1 MSKKLDFKVLFM
13 KNIVPV
19 IFLLMTA
26 IMMPFSGYSGKFLV
40 QEIVTRLGRD
50 TFLVLALLI
59 PLMAGMGINFGLGLG
74 AMASQIALV
83 FVTDWHV
90 TGVSGVLL
98 AMLISTPISL
108 VFGLFGGYLLNNA
121 KGREMI
127 TSYVLG
133 FFMLGAY
140 QIIVLFGMGSII
152 PIGDEGLLLSRG
164 FGIRNTIMLDGV
176 AGSFDTLLDRLFG
189 FRVQIADIGI
199 PVVTILVVALLCLL
213 TWWFRRT
220 KLGQEIRAVGQ
231 DMGVSAASGINVS
244 RTRIISM
251 LISTV
256 LAGYGYIVFM
266 QNVSV
271 MPVYTGA
278 NTVATYAAAA
288 LLVGGATASK
298 AGIPGVIFGVALFHL
313 LFIVTPM
320 AANRIFGA
328 AEVAEYFRLFISYSI
343 IALAL
348 VLNGWNAKKEK
359 DRALFGHRNRGGDR
373 INTADAQPEP
383 ATPK

>member
-1 MSKKLDFKVLFM
+1 MENNLEHKKFDIKLLIT
-13 KNIVPV
+13 KNIVPI

-26 IMMPFSGYSGKFLV
+26 IMMPYSGYSGKFLA
-40 QEIVTRLGRD
+40 QEIITRLGRD

-90 TGVSGVLL
+90 AGIPGILL

-108 VFGLFGGYLLNNA
+108 LFGFFGGYLMNNA

-140 QIIVLFGMGSII
+140 QIIVLFGMGGII
-152 PIGDEGLLLSRG
+152 PIEDGGLLLSRG
-164 FGIRNTIMLDGV
+164 FGIRNTIMLDNI
-176 AGSFDTLLDRLFG
+176 AGSFDTLVDNLVG
-189 FRVQIADIGI
+189 FPIKIADINI
-199 PVVTILVVALLCLL
+199 PVFTIIIVVLLGLT

-220 KLGQEIRAVGQ
+220 KIGQEIRAVGQ
-231 DMGVSAASGINVS
+231 DMSVSAVAGINVG

-256 LAGYGYIVFM
+256 LAGYGYIIFM
-266 QNVSV
+266 QNISV

-278 NTVATYAAAA
+278 NMVATYAAAA
-288 LLVGGATASK
+288 LLVGGATTSK
-298 AGIPGVIFGVALFHL
+298 AGIPSVIFGVALFHL

-320 AANRIFGA
+320 AANRIFDR
-328 AEVAEYFRLFISYSI
+328 AEVAEYFRQFISYSV

-359 DRALFGHRNRGGDR
+359 DRALFGHRNRDG
-373 INTADAQPEP
+373 NTP
-383 ATPK
+383 A